1 MKEHSLDYITYHLA
15 VKDLNKWE
23 HEKVNHDMKVLKAE
37 DDNPIPGL
45 FACGTDTANVVF
57 GGEYCFYNPGSTMSW
72 ALNSGRMAA
81 MEAWDYIEGDDFVE

>member
-1 MKEHSLDYITYHLA
+1 VARHFPSGYGSLGGI
-15 VKDLNKWE
+15 
-23 HEKVNHDMKVLKAE
+23 KVNHDMKVLRKV

-72 ALNSGRMAA
+72 ALNSGRMAG